1 MSLTESSTIAKSN
14 VNLDVEVSSET
25 SLIQTTHEEGMSR
38 GTRDTNF
45 ASDPEAE
52 NIAKVK
58 TSEHPSGFSAT
69 NVAREKPSRK
79 RRLEAD
85 S

>member
-1 MSLTESSTIAKSN
+1 
-14 VNLDVEVSSET
+14 
-25 SLIQTTHEEGMSR
+25 MSR